1 MATFYAT
8 KDPNSDLDYA
18 VNWGDWLVGT
28 DTISTSTWTGPT
40 DLTIYGDSHG
50 TATTTTWISGGTSG
64 EVYTV
69 TNRVQTAAG
78 RIDERSIEFTMV
90 DK

>member
-18 VNWGDWLVGT
+18 INWGDWLVGT

-40 DLTIYGDSHG
+40 DLTIYGDSMEPQQPQPG
-50 TATTTTWISGGTSG
+50 FQAVLPVRCI
-64 EVYTV
+64 
-69 TNRVQTAAG
+69 Q
-78 RIDERSIEFTMV
+78 
-90 DK
+90 